1 MRVVVV
7 ATGFWVSALH
17 HLASMGVPHL
27 VGVTA
32 SRAAPSMAT
41 LLEAIAG
48 AYGLASDAV
57 GL

>member
-1 MRVVVV
+1 
-7 ATGFWVSALH
+7 
-17 HLASMGVPHL
+17 MGVSHL

-32 SRAAPSMAT
+32 SCAAPSMAT

-48 AYGLASDAV
+48 AYGLAPDTA